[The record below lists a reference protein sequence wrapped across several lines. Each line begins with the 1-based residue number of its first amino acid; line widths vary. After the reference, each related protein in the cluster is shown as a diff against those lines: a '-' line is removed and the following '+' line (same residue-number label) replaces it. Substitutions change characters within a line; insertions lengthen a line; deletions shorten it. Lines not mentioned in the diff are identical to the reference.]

1 MTGSIFCREASKGD
15 LPEVLRLYAQP
26 DFDEGQV
33 LSLSEA
39 ESLFARIAHYPDYK
53 IYVALSGGQIVGTFA
68 LLIMDNLGHLGTPSA
83 IIEDVAVDPQWQ
95 ERGVGKTMM
104 RHALQVCREKGCYKA
119 VVSSNLRRERAH
131 AFYESLNFERHG
143 YSFRINLNAQQ
154 GTVPDGNSATPHCT
168 SQR

>member
-1 MTGSIFCREASKGD
+1 MIRSVFCREASKEE

-26 DFDEGQV
+26 DFDDGKV
-33 LSLSEA
+33 LPLSEA
-39 ESLFARIAHYPDYK
+39 EDIFERIAHYPDYK
-53 IYVALSGGQIVGTFA
+53 IYVALSEVQIVGTFA

-95 ERGVGKTMM
+95 GRGVGKTMM
-104 RHALQVCREKGCYKA
+104 RHALQVCREKGCYKV

-143 YSFRINLNAQQ
+143 YSFRVNPNTQQ
-154 GTVPDGNSATPHCT
+154 DTAPDGNSATLYCH
-168 SQR
+168 R